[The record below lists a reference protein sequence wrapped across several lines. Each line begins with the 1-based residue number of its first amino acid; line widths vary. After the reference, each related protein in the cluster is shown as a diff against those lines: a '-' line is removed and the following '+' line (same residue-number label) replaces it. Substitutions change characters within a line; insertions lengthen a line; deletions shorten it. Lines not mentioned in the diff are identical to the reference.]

1 MSTLPEPVKGE
12 SAELNKAAEEF
23 ASDSFHQAVKK

>member
-1 MSTLPEPVKGE
+1 MSTFPESVKGE

-23 ASDSFHQAVKK
+23 ASDRLYQAVKK